1 MACDS
6 CHDETEDLSVAC
18 ERPCHSTYA
27 LTLVRK
33 APDSFE
39 PD

>member
-6 CHDETEDLSVAC
+6 CHHEIEDLSVAC
-18 ERPCHSTYA
+18 ECPCHSTYA

-33 APDSFE
+33 APDAPE